1 VRSPVPICL
10 LLALLLAAC
19 AAPSVIRDGVRVPL
33 KEAVD
38 QDLRES
44 TELIEAGDAE
54 AARQKLEG
62 VLREFPRGPRR
73 DEALFLYADASA
85 AVGDTESAA
94 RRWHELIQRYPRSR
108 FAPAAHLRLAEL
120 YRDQGRAQLARGI
133 LRAAPFESADEELR
147 AQMYR
152 LLADLAR
159 SSGDFPDTTL
169 WLAYA
174 RREARDPEEQNLIDL
189 EVADLL
195 EGRMTDAEIEA
206 LLPRLPRGPVH
217 DRALLALARRAIER
231 GDPEAARAHL
241 AALPRRLRPSDEL
254 QREALLEAAE
264 LGAIARERLIG
275 LAAPLSG
282 PYARF
287 GESVL
292 RGVVLGLELY
302 EDAPAPYRVI
312 VRDTAGDPA
321 RAAAAVDD
329 LARQGVAAIIGPLRS
344 ATSVSAAPMA
354 QSRRV
359 PLLTLAQREDLP
371 FLGEFVFRLG
381 LTASDQVRILI
392 DHAFDARALRRF
404 AVLYPRDEY
413 GTMFKNLF
421 WDEVERRG
429 GMVVGVEAYDPTLV
443 DHQVEIKKLVGLHY
457 LTPAERR
464 KIELRDRL
472 ARRPRENEERLASPE
487 FADLPP
493 HIDFDALFIP
503 DTADKVGLILPQL
516 RYYDVQEVALLGA
529 SGWNDPTLV
538 EIAGRDARGAVFTD
552 AFFARSG
559 YPFVQEFV
567 SRFYAAYGAEPDLLA
582 AEGYDAATILRSLMD
597 DTQVVSRDRL
607 RSQLAGLRDFPGVSG
622 LTSFDETGGTRKSL
636 YLLTVRAGQIEELE
650 GSR

>member
-1 VRSPVPICL
+1 VRVPVATRL
-10 LLALLLAAC
+10 LIALLLAAC
-19 AAPSVIRDGVRVPL
+19 AAPAVMRDGVRVPV
-33 KEAVD
+33 KQAVD
-38 QDLRES
+38 QDLREAS
-44 TELIEAGDAE
+44 ELLEAGDAE
-54 AARQKLEG
+54 AARRKLDG
-62 VLREFPRGPRR
+62 VLQEFPRGPRR
-73 DEALFLYADASA
+73 DEALFLYADAA
-85 AVGDTESAA
+85 AALGDTEAA
-94 RRWHELIQRYPRSR
+94 AQHWHDLIQRYPRSR

-120 YRDQGRAQLARGI
+120 YRDQGRVQLARGI
-133 LRAAPFESADEELR
+133 LRAARFEAASEELR

-174 RREARDPEEQNLIDL
+174 RREVSDPEEQNMIDL
-189 EVADLL
+189 EVGDLL

-231 GDPEAARAHL
+231 GDPEAALAHL
-241 AALPRRLRPSDEL
+241 DALPKRLRPADEL
-254 QREALLEAAE
+254 QREALLEAAQ
-264 LGAIARERLIG
+264 LGTVAGERLIG

-282 PYARF
+282 PYAPF

-302 EDAPAPYRVI
+302 EDAPAAYRLV
-312 VRDTAGDPA
+312 VRDTAGDPD
-321 RAAAAVDD
+321 RAAAVVED
-329 LARQGVAAIIGPLRS
+329 LARQGVAAIIGPVRS
-344 ATSVSAAPMA
+344 ATAATAAPTA

-359 PLLTLAQREDLP
+359 PMLTLAQREDLP
-371 FLGEFVFRLG
+371 FLGEYVFRLG

-392 DHAFDARALRRF
+392 DHAFDARAHRRF
-404 AVLYPRDEY
+404 AVLYPRDDY

-421 WDEVERRG
+421 WEEVERRG
-429 GMVVGVEAYDPTLV
+429 GMVVGVEGYDPSLV

-464 KIELRDRL
+464 KIKLRDRL

-493 HIDFDALFIP
+493 HVDFDALFIP
-503 DTADKVGLILPQL
+503 DHADKVGLILPQL
-516 RYYDVQEVALLGA
+516 RYYDVHEVTLLGA
-529 SGWNDPTLV
+529 SGWNDPTLL

-552 AFFARSG
+552 AFFARSA

-582 AEGYDAATILRSLMD
+582 AEGFDAATILRNVMD
-597 DTQVVSRDRL
+597 DGVVSRDRL
-607 RSQLAGLRDFPGVSG
+607 RRQLSGLRDFPGVSG
-622 LTSFDETGGTRKSL
+622 LTSFGESGGTRKSL
-636 YLLTVRAGQIEELE
+636 YLLTVRAGQIEELDA
-650 GSR
+650 SR